1 MRCNIFECC
10 TTNTVISDTYIY
22 FGSFMKGLLLLLLF
36 LPGVYFAGYSQ
47 NLITGKVVDATD
59 KTNLKNAVAMLLQA
73 QDSTLIDY
81 GRTDADGLF
90 QLKKPISGD
99 YLLIVSYP
107 KYADFYQTIQGGTSA
122 SSLGDLGLTSVAHL
136 IEEVVVKR
144 RAAITI
150 KGDTTEYDAS
160 QFKVEQNAKVEDL
173 LKVLPG
179 ITVDASGKITAQGK
193 TVKKVLVD
201 GEEFFGNDPTL
212 VTRNLRSDMV
222 DKVQVYERKSDQAE
236 RTGVDDGVREQT
248 INVQL
253 KDGAKNGFFG
263 KALAGGGTDDYY
275 MGQLMFNK
283 FKGAQKISV
292 YGLLGNN
299 GTTSMNWEDA
309 QKYGIEVDASFDGG
323 VMKVNDPFSGEGV
336 VGIPRAIN
344 TGVNFTDRWKGD
356 RHKLNLNY
364 KYGKLAVDGEEET
377 IESGIINS
385 TKKKNVDSD
394 NDQHRVNLRLE
405 TKIDSLNEFLV
416 TGSAVRKKLWSNTIT
431 NSVNLSAVSDTL
443 GRNISGESVD
453 NTIHNFDLNV
463 LYTKK
468 FLKKGR
474 VFSLNVGTNRNE
486 TMGTGYLNATLT
498 KYPSKTDSITDQFKN
513 TSQELNTVQSRATY
527 TEPLSKQFNLSVA
540 YGIVS
545 AKNASLLESLNK
557 DANGKYELLDPD
569 LSSNYNFNRL
579 SNNYDLSLAYEGEKL
594 KANLTNTFNDDR
606 LKQVNNYDNRSLN
619 RDFFTYNPRLS
630 MTYNFSVAKALRLSY
645 AGRNQLPSLN
655 QIQPI
660 LNNSDPLNFYEGNE
674 DLNPSFINTLE
685 GFYHSFNMLANQF
698 KYLGGSVTLTK
709 NPISQNITTQEGVN
723 YYRWDN
729 MKGKRDF
736 GMAMYGG
743 YHFRLNKALMLE
755 NSIGLVV
762 NVNENNNFFNNDANL
777 IKSQNY
783 TFSYEIKRETKTG
796 LNFLTKLSPQY
807 RQMTSNLSPDQ
818 DNNGFVFGVSGKV
831 EYFFSSSFKIYTDY
845 DYSYEA
851 PTAAFDQKLERFL
864 VHPGISKKFF
874 KNESLMLDFT
884 VNDVFNQ
891 NLGYSRT
898 QYNSVFTQKRFDT
911 IRRYYMLKLSWDFNK
926 MFVK

>member
-1 MRCNIFECC
+1 MRGI
-10 TTNTVISDTYIY
+10 
-22 FGSFMKGLLLLLLF
+22 LLF
-36 LPGVYFAGYSQ
+36 FTFMFGLYFAGYSQ
-47 NLITGKVVDATD
+47 SLVTGKVVDAND
-59 KTNLKNAVAMLLQA
+59 KIALENATIMLLQA
-73 QDSTLIDY
+73 QDSTLVDY
-81 GRTDADGLF
+81 GRTDSHGKF
-90 QLKKPISGD
+90 QLQKPASGT
-99 YLLIVSYP
+99 YLIIVSYP
-107 KYADFYQTIQGGTSA
+107 KYADFYETIEGASA
-122 SSLGDLGLTSVAHL
+122 SSDLGELGLTSVAHL

-160 QFKVEQNAKVEDL
+160 QFKMEQNAKVEDL
-173 LKVLPG
+173 LKALPG

-222 DKVQVYERKSDQAE
+222 DKVQVYEKKSDQAE

-263 KALAGGGTDDYY
+263 KALAGGGTDKYY

-283 FKGAQKISV
+283 FKGSQKVSV

-309 QKYGIEVDASFDGG
+309 QKYGVEVDASFEGG

-356 RHKLNLNY
+356 RYRLNLNY
-364 KYGKLAVDGEEET
+364 KYGKLASDGEEET
-377 IESGIINS
+377 IMSGVINS
-385 TKKKNVDSD
+385 STNKAVDTD
-394 NDQHRVNLRLE
+394 NDQHRINLRLE
-405 TKIDSLNEFLV
+405 TKIDSLNEVLI
-416 TGSAVRKKLWSNTIT
+416 TGSAVKKKLWSNTAIK
-431 NSVNLSAVSDTL
+431 SVNLTSAMDTITS
-443 GRNISGESVD
+443 NDSKEAVD
-453 NTIHNFDLNV
+453 NTINNYDFDI
-463 LYTKK
+463 LYTKR

-474 VFSLNVGTNRNE
+474 VLSLNAAANRSE
-486 TMGTGYLNATLT
+486 TSGTGTLFSELL
-498 KYPSKTDSITDQFKN
+498 SKVDGTESTTDQFKN
-513 TSQELNTVQSRATY
+513 TSQDLSTVRGRVTY
-527 TEPLSKQFNLSVA
+527 TEPLAQRLNLSLA
-540 YGIVS
+540 YGIVN
-545 AKNASLLESLNK
+545 AKNSSLLESFNK
-557 DANGKYELLDPD
+557 DINGKYDLLDPEF
-569 LSSNYNFNRL
+569 SSNYDFNRL
-579 SNNYDLSLAYEGEKL
+579 SNNYDVALNYEGEKL
-594 KANLTNTFNDDR
+594 EVNLTNTFNDDQ
-606 LKQVNNYDNRSLN
+606 LKQINNYDNRSLN

-630 MTYNFSVAKALRLSY
+630 MKYNFSIAKALRLSY
-645 AGRNQLPSLN
+645 SGQNQLPSLS

-660 LNNSDPLNFYEGNE
+660 LNNSDPLNIYNGNE
-674 DLNPSFINTLE
+674 NLSPSFTNTFE
-685 GFYHSFNMLANQF
+685 GFYHSFNLLANQF
-698 KYLGGSVTLTK
+698 KYLGGTVTLTK
-709 NPISQNITTQEGVN
+709 DPISQNITTDDGVN

-729 MKGKRDF
+729 MNGKQDF
-736 GMAMYGG
+736 GVSTYGG
-743 YHFRLNKALMLE
+743 YHFRLNKALVLD
-755 NSIGLVV
+755 NSVSLMVG
-762 NVNENNNFFNNDANL
+762 VNENNNFFNNAANL
-777 IKSQNY
+777 VKSQNY

-796 LNFLTKLSPQY
+796 LNFVTKLSPQY

-818 DNNGFVFGVSGKV
+818 DNNGFIFGVSGSV
-831 EYFFSSSFKIYTDY
+831 EYFFASSFKVYTNY

-884 VNDVFNQ
+884 VNDVFDQ
-891 NLGYSRT
+891 NLGYSRA
-898 QYNSVFTQKRFDT
+898 QSNSVFTQKRFDT

-926 MFVK
+926 MLVK